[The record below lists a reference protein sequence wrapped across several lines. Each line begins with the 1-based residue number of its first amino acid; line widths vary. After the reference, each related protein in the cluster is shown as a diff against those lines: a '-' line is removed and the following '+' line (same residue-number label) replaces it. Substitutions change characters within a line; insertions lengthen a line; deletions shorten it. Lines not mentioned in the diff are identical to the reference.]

1 MNTRPPIESPNEQAA
16 LSVAFNNDSSR
27 FAVGLDSGFCIFLA
41 STCQIQ
47 TARVFNAGLG
57 LVQMMGNAN
66 YLALVGGG
74 RSPKFPQNKVII
86 WDDSKGKVAFEIAA
100 LTAVRGVQITKTRV
114 VVVQQNSVRLYA
126 FEKPPKPLAKYE
138 TADNLLGLCCLTDK
152 YLVFP
157 GRTPGHVQVVRLATD
172 SVSILPAHSS
182 SLRALQLSADG
193 ELLATASEKG
203 TLVRIFA
210 TGSGAKLAER
220 RRGSENATIFSLRF
234 SPSGNMLACTSDKG
248 NLHIFD
254 VPNSRRPASSTTRS
268 PISPSAAPLS
278 SSPNP
283 NTDATNKWGF
293 LSNIPFGPFSDV
305 YSFTSAAFDTG
316 SEPLQNNHNMRRL
329 SDNAVLGTTRPVKG
343 VIGWIDEA
351 SLLVIGAGQDARWEK
366 FVLREGEDGRH
377 VLVREGWKR
386 YLGN

>member
-1 MNTRPPIESPNEQAA
+1 MNTRPPIESPSEQAA

-41 STCQIQ
+41 STCQVQ

-138 TADNLLGLCCLTDK
+138 TTDNLLGLCCLTDK

-157 GRTPGHVQVVRLATD
+157 GRTPGHVQVVQLATD

-210 TGSGAKLAER
+210 TSSCAKLAER

-234 SPSGNMLACTSDKG
+234 SPSGSMLACTSDKG

-254 VPNSRRPASSTTRS
+254 VPNIRRPSSSTSRPAR
-268 PISPSAAPLS
+268 PISPGA
-278 SSPNP
+278 NP
-283 NTDATNKWGF
+283 NSDATNKWGF

-305 YSFTSAAFDTG
+305 YSFASAPFETG

-329 SDNAVLGTTRPVKG
+329 SDNAVLGTTRPIKG
-343 VIGWIDEA
+343 VIGWINEG

-366 FVLREGEDGRH
+366 FILREGDDGRY
-377 VLVREGWKR
+377 VLFREGWKG